1 MPHVKPDFQSFVKIK
16 VVGVG
21 GGGGNAVS
29 RMSRLQI
36 KGVDFVAINTDSQDL
51 HQALAKEKIHIGKNL
66 TRGLGTGMNPELGRQ
81 AAEETREEIHEAL
94 KGADMVF
101 ITAGL
106 GGGTG
111 SGAAPVVAEVAQ
123 ELGALTIA
131 VVTRPFFF
139 EGIQRMRVAEAAAD
153 RLRERVDTLISVPN
167 DRIFNIIDKDTPLHK
182 AFEAI
187 DDVLHQAT
195 RGIAELVSL
204 PGIINVD
211 FADVK
216 AIMQNAGSAIIG
228 IGTAQGEERALAA
241 ARQAVN
247 SPLLEVSMSGAKGVL
262 FSVAGNDDLK
272 LSEVNE
278 AAKVITE
285 PIDQGARV
293 IFGAYHDERMKKG
306 DIKVIVIAT
315 GFDGY
320 KKGEMGSSDSGVETK
335 AKEKEDQE
343 QDTPF
348 DVDLNQE
355 MHEPEKKEEEKEQ
368 QVAQNKKDKGGNN
381 PVQDH
386 WDIPAFLRK
395 RR

>member
-29 RMSRLQI
+29 RMNRLLI

-51 HQALAKEKIHIGKNL
+51 HQSVAKEKIHIGKNL

-81 AAEETREEIHEAL
+81 AAEETREEIHEVL

-111 SGAAPVVAEVAQ
+111 SGAAPVVAEIAQ

-131 VVTRPFFF
+131 VVTKPFFF
-139 EGIQRMRVAEAAAD
+139 EGIQRMRVAEAAAQ
-153 RLRERVDTLISVPN
+153 RLSERVDTLISVPN

-228 IGTAQGEERALAA
+228 IGTASGEDRALAA

-247 SPLLEVSMSGAKGVL
+247 SPFLEVSMSGAKGVL

-285 PIDQGARV
+285 PIDQTARV

-320 KKGEMGSSDSGVETK
+320 KKAEMGSNDSPSK
-335 AKEKEDQE
+335 KKEEE
-343 QDTPF
+343 QHNEL
-348 DVDLNQE
+348 DVVLDADLE
-355 MHEPEKKEEEKEQ
+355 EEVEKKEEEPVKQ
-368 QVAQNKKDKGGNN
+368 QQSGKMEKPEDPMK
-381 PVQDH
+381 DH

-395 RR
+395 KR

>member
-51 HQALAKEKIHIGKNL
+51 HQSVAKEKIHIGKNL

-111 SGAAPVVAEVAQ
+111 SGAAPVVAEIAQ

-228 IGTAQGEERALAA
+228 IGTAQGEDRAIAA
-241 ARQAVN
+241 AKMAIN

-285 PIDQGARV
+285 PIDQSARV

-320 KKGEMGSSDSGVETK
+320 KKTEMGSDTSSS
-335 AKEKEDQE
+335 AHKEKKDETEEVQLDME
-343 QDTPF
+343 NDEEIQDVP
-348 DVDLNQE
+348 V
-355 MHEPEKKEEEKEQ
+355 KKEEESSKQ
-368 QVAQNKKDKGGNN
+368 QPAHKKDKNDN
-381 PVQDH
+381 PMQDH

-395 RR
+395 KR

>member
-29 RMSRLQI
+29 RMNRLQI

-51 HQALAKEKIHIGKNL
+51 HQSVAKEKIHIGKNL

-81 AAEETREEIHEAL
+81 AAEETREEIHEVL

-111 SGAAPVVAEVAQ
+111 SGAAPVVAEIAQ

-131 VVTRPFFF
+131 VVTKPFFF
-139 EGIQRMRVAEAAAD
+139 EGIQRMRVAEAAAQ
-153 RLRERVDTLISVPN
+153 RLAERVDTLIFVPN

-228 IGTAQGEERALAA
+228 IGTASGEDRALVA
-241 ARQAVN
+241 ARQAIN
-247 SPLLEVSMSGAKGVL
+247 SPLLDVSMSGAKGVL

-285 PIDQGARV
+285 PIDQAARV

-320 KKGEMGSSDSGVETK
+320 KKTEMGMGSGEISAK
-335 AKEKEDQE
+335 KEKEALADDALDVAL
-343 QDTPF
+343 DTDLE
-348 DVDLNQE
+348 DVAE
-355 MHEPEKKEEEKEQ
+355 VKAEEPVKQPQSGKKEKPEDPMK
-368 QVAQNKKDKGGNN
+368 
-381 PVQDH
+381 DH

-395 RR
+395 KR

>member
-29 RMSRLQI
+29 RMNRLQI

-51 HQALAKEKIHIGKNL
+51 HQSVAKEKIHIGKNL

-81 AAEETREEIHEAL
+81 AAEETREEIHEVL

-111 SGAAPVVAEVAQ
+111 SGAAPVVAEIAQ

-131 VVTRPFFF
+131 VVTKPFFF
-139 EGIQRMRVAEAAAD
+139 EGIQRMRVAEAAAQ
-153 RLRERVDTLISVPN
+153 RLAERVDTLIFVPN

-216 AIMQNAGSAIIG
+216 AIMQNAGTAIIG
-228 IGTAQGEERALAA
+228 IGTASGEDRAIAA
-241 ARQAVN
+241 ARQAIN

-278 AAKVITE
+278 AAKIITE
-285 PIDQGARV
+285 PIDQAARV

-320 KKGEMGSSDSGVETK
+320 KKAEMGSDANAAK
-335 AKEKEDQE
+335 KEKEEAVHETLDIAL
-343 QDTPF
+343 DT
-348 DVDLNQE
+348 DIEDE
-355 MHEPEKKEEEKEQ
+355 IEKKEEEPVKQQSSGKKE
-368 QVAQNKKDKGGNN
+368 KPEDPMK
-381 PVQDH
+381 DH

-395 RR
+395 KR

>member
-29 RMSRLQI
+29 RMNRLQI

-51 HQALAKEKIHIGKNL
+51 HQSVAKEKIHIGKNL

-81 AAEETREEIHEAL
+81 AAEETREEIHEVL

-111 SGAAPVVAEVAQ
+111 SGAAPVVAEIAQ

-131 VVTRPFFF
+131 VVTKPFFF
-139 EGIQRMRVAEAAAD
+139 EGIQRMRVAEAAAQ
-153 RLRERVDTLISVPN
+153 RLAERVDTLIFVPN

-216 AIMQNAGSAIIG
+216 AIMQNAGTAIIG
-228 IGTAQGEERALAA
+228 IGSASGEDRALVA
-241 ARQAVN
+241 ARQAIN

-285 PIDQGARV
+285 PIDQAARV

-320 KKGEMGSSDSGVETK
+320 KKTEMGSGETSAK
-335 AKEKEDQE
+335 KEKEAAIDDVVDVAL
-343 QDTPF
+343 DT
-348 DVDLNQE
+348 DLDAVT
-355 MHEPEKKEEEKEQ
+355 EKKEEESVKPQASGKKE
-368 QVAQNKKDKGGNN
+368 KPEDPLK
-381 PVQDH
+381 DH

-395 RR
+395 KR